1 MNYIVLDAAVF
12 NYYRLKK
19 LYLCT
24 EKLLSGLLCI
34 KWQL

>member
-19 LYLCT
+19 NYTFAQKNCYLDC
-24 EKLLSGLLCI
+24 CV
-34 KWQL
+34 